1 MKKSVKIR
9 IILPDKNFSG
19 VGNTIIA
26 RKQVNLDESL
36 REVIL
41 TILKKN
47 RNHLSKYLS
56 IDETRPIAIYLH
68 SHEDN
73 FKKYGYFGIPYTVNE
88 DKSIKF
94 LAHTE
99 SLHRRWTLRELEELV
114 RIGVLTGSTE
124 DLDVYLPMGLGA
136 SGIACFDWLGFA
148 ADTIAVV
155 SCARLLPG
163 CIKKIIYR
171 KKYRNIRS
179 IIDKWIKNSNIEEA
193 HQIRKFIDTRLGWQ
207 LKTLKTILGV
217 QYDADMICIL
227 EALGY
232 EPYANEW
239 RLGKSAESRKRRRR
253 WECNEKKFARSR
265 KSNM

>member
-19 VGNTIIA
+19 FGDTIIT
-26 RKQVNLDESL
+26 RKQVNLDDSL

-41 TILKKN
+41 AILKKH

-68 SHEDN
+68 SSEDN

-99 SLHRRWTLRELEELV
+99 SLYRRWTLKELEELV
-114 RIGVLTGSTE
+114 RIGVLTGSAE

-136 SGIACFDWLGFA
+136 GGIACFDWLGFA
-148 ADTIAVV
+148 ADTIAVA
-155 SCARLLPG
+155 SFFRLLPG
-163 CIKKIIYR
+163 YIKKIIYR
-171 KKYRNIRS
+171 KRYKDIRV
-179 IIDKWIKNSNIEEA
+179 IVDKWIKNSNIKEA
-193 HQIRKFIDTRLGWQ
+193 YQIRELIDTKSGWE
-207 LKTLKTILGV
+207 LKTLKTILGIR
-217 QYDADMICIL
+217 YDADMIRIL

-239 RLGKSAESRKRRRR
+239 RLGGSAKSKRRRR
-253 WECNEKKFARSR
+253 KWESNEKKFARSR

>member
-253 WECNEKKFARSR
+253 WECNEKKFARSGNE
-265 KSNM
+265 K

>member
-1 MKKSVKIR
+1 MKRSVNIR

-19 VGNTIIA
+19 DSNTVIVREQVG
-26 RKQVNLDESL
+26 LDESL

-41 TILKKN
+41 AILKKHCG
-47 RNHLSKYLS
+47 HLSNYLS

-99 SLHRRWTLRELEELV
+99 SLYRRWTLRELEELV

-179 IIDKWIKNSNIEEA
+179 IIDKWIKIA
-193 HQIRKFIDTRLGWQ
+193 I
-207 LKTLKTILGV
+207 
-217 QYDADMICIL
+217 
-227 EALGY
+227 
-232 EPYANEW
+232 
-239 RLGKSAESRKRRRR
+239 
-253 WECNEKKFARSR
+253 
-265 KSNM
+265 

>member
-1 MKKSVKIR
+1 MKKSIKIR

-73 FKKYGYFGIPYTVNE
+73 FKKYGYFGTPYTVNE

-163 CIKKIIYR
+163 CIKKIIYH
-171 KKYRNIRS
+171 KKYKNIR
-179 IIDKWIKNSNIEEA
+179 IVVDKWIKNNNIKEA
-193 HQIRKFIDTRLGWQ
+193 YQIREFIDTRLGWQ

-253 WECNEKKFARSR
+253 WECNEKKYA
-265 KSNM
+265 KSSYK